1 MTKRKILIIDDEE
14 SLSRAMKLN
23 LEDTGDYEVRT
34 ENRGIKALNAVHEFL
49 PDLVIL
55 DVIMPDMD
63 GADVEKQFEK
73 DEVAKKVP
81 IIFLTAIATKDD
93 TKDRGTMIGGRF
105 VIAKPISIDKL
116 IESIEERLKSSWSV

>member
-1 MTKRKILIIDDEE
+1 MAKKKILIVDDEE

-23 LEDTGDYEVRT
+23 LEDAGEYEVRT
-34 ENRGIKALNAVHEFL
+34 ENRGTRALEAVQEFR

-73 DEVAKKVP
+73 DEIAQKVP
-81 IIFLTAIATKDD
+81 IIFLTTIAAKDD
-93 TKDRGTMIGGRF
+93 TKVRGTMIGGRF
-105 VIAKPISIDKL
+105 VIAKAISIDKL
-116 IESIEERLKSSWSV
+116 VNGIEERLKSS

>member
-1 MTKRKILIIDDEE
+1 MAKKKVLIVDDEE
-14 SLSRAMKLN
+14 NLSRAMKLN
-23 LEDTGDYEVRT
+23 LEDAGAYEVRT
-34 ENRGIKALNAVHEFL
+34 ENRGTKALEAVHEFH

-73 DEVAKKVP
+73 DEIAKKVP
-81 IIFLTAIATKDD
+81 IIFLTTIATKDD

-105 VIAKPISIDKL
+105 VIAKSISIDTL
-116 IESIEERLKSSWSV
+116 IESIEERLKFNHNV

>member
-1 MTKRKILIIDDEE
+1 MAKKKILIVDDEE

-23 LEDTGDYEVRT
+23 LEDTGEYEVRT
-34 ENRGIKALNAVHEFL
+34 ENRGTKALEAVHEFR

-63 GADVEKQFEK
+63 GADVEKKFEN
-73 DEVAKKVP
+73 DEIAKKVP
-81 IIFLTAIATKDD
+81 IIYLTTIVTKDD

-105 VIAKPISIDKL
+105 VIAKSIL
-116 IESIEERLKSSWSV
+116 IDHLIKGIEERLKFNRNV

>member
-1 MTKRKILIIDDEE
+1 MSKKKILIVDDEE

-23 LEDTGDYEVRT
+23 LEDTGVYEVRT
-34 ENRGIKALNAVHEFL
+34 ENRGSKALGAVHEFH

-73 DEVAKKVP
+73 DDFAKKIP

-105 VIAKPISIDKL
+105 VIAKPISIDTL